1 MNRSLKL
8 LAALFTVSGVL
19 HLVRPETFE
28 SIVPKQLPN
37 KRELVYAS
45 GAVELVCAGLLLRED
60 TRRVGGL
67 LSALL
72 LAGVFPANV
81 QMTVSTVGKERAPG
95 WFKALTVA
103 RLPMQYPM
111 IRVALNAARGKG

>member
-8 LAALFTVSGVL
+8 LATVFTVSGVL
-19 HLVRPETFE
+19 HFVRPRTFE

-45 GAVELVCAGLLLRED
+45 GAVELLCAGLLVRED
-60 TRRVGGL
+60 TRKVGGL
-67 LSALL
+67 LSAGLL
-72 LAGVFPANV
+72 VGVFPANV
-81 QMTVSTVGKERAPG
+81 QMTVSTLGKERAPV
-95 WFKALTVA
+95 WFKALTIA

-111 IRVALNAARGKG
+111 IRTALKAARSKR

>member
-1 MNRSLKL
+1 MNRSLKF
-8 LAALFTVSGVL
+8 LATLFTVSGVL

-60 TRRVGGL
+60 TRKAGGQLSVGL
-67 LSALL
+67 LV
-72 LAGVFPANV
+72 GVFPANV
-81 QMTVSTVGKERAPG
+81 QMAVSTLGKERAPV
-95 WFKALTVA
+95 WFKALTIA

-111 IRVALNAARGKG
+111 IRTALTAARGKG

>member
-8 LAALFTVSGVL
+8 LATVFTVSGVL
-19 HLVRPETFE
+19 HFVRPETFE

-45 GAVELVCAGLLLRED
+45 GAVELLCAGLLVRED
-60 TRRVGGL
+60 TRKVGGL
-67 LSALL
+67 LSAGLL
-72 LAGVFPANV
+72 VGVFPANV
-81 QMTVSTVGKERAPG
+81 QMTVSTLGKERAPV
-95 WFKALTVA
+95 WFKALTIA

-111 IRVALNAARGKG
+111 IRTALKAARSKR

>member
-8 LAALFTVSGVL
+8 LATLFTVSGVL

-60 TRRVGGL
+60 TRRVRGL

-111 IRVALNAARGKG
+111 IRVALKAARGKG